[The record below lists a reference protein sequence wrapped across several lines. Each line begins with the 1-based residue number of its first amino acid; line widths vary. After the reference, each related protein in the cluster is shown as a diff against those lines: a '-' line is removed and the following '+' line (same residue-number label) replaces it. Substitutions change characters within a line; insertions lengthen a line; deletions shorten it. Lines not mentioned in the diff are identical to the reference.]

1 MDRRQFTSADLSQ
14 GNWGGIM
21 NKGLTLV
28 EILIIVVSLGILALS
43 VVPRFAGAS
52 TEAKI
57 NTLASCLRMVRSQLE
72 LYRLEHSGYPSEGES
87 ASWIAQLTNTTDAAG
102 DTAGSDLGPYIERF
116 PENPF
121 NNSGTVLI
129 DADGSS
135 APGQAGCDVH
145 GWYFNAVTGR
155 FSPNTAEHSD
165 W

>member
-1 MDRRQFTSADLSQ
+1 MK
-14 GNWGGIM
+14 
-21 NKGLTLV
+21 KGLTLV
-28 EILIIVVSLGILALS
+28 EILIIVVILGILALS
-43 VVPRFAGAS
+43 VIPQFANVS

-72 LYRLEHSGYPSEGES
+72 LYRLEHNGYPSGGDS

-102 DTAGSDLGPYIERF
+102 DTAGFDLGPYIERF

-121 NNSGTVLI
+121 SNSGTVLI

-135 APGQAGCDVH
+135 APGHAGCDVH
-145 GWYFNAVTGR
+145 GWYFNAAAGR
-155 FSPNTAEHSD
+155 FSPNTAEHAD